1 MNVNNGKYSWKE
13 TPGELSKEMKY
24 LLVALYPFAMITY
37 TEQYVRLVIQL
48 FLTGK
53 TSFSR

>member
-13 TPGELSKEMKY
+13 TSRELSKEMIY
-24 LLVALYPFAMITY
+24 LLVALYPFAMIIY

-53 TSFSR
+53 N